1 MDLKKTQKVQWLVL
15 GVVLCLGVAFVH
27 AETEVKENADAVLV
41 KIGDKTITMKDL
53 NAVLSTYPEAYL
65 QRMNNPESKR
75 KLLEK
80 MVETELLFK
89 QAVQN
94 KLDQTQAFMQK
105 LDQLKKQLLANEYK
119 EYLQAQVV
127 VSDEELKSYYE
138 QNKARFNEQEQVKAS
153 HILVKTEEEANAIL
167 KELKAG
173 KDFAELAKQKSEC
186 PSKEKGGDLG
196 WFTKGRMVREFEDA
210 AFKLKKGETSG
221 LVKTQFGYHIIQQ
234 TDYKPEHTKNFEE
247 SKPQI
252 IQMLKKQKIDK
263 NIEDVKTKL
272 RSELNVQV
280 FPDVIK

>member
-1 MDLKKTQKVQWLVL
+1 
-15 GVVLCLGVAFVH
+15 
-27 AETEVKENADAVLV
+27 
-41 KIGDKTITMKDL
+41 
-53 NAVLSTYPEAYL
+53 
-65 QRMNNPESKR
+65 
-75 KLLEK
+75 
-80 MVETELLFK
+80 
-89 QAVQN
+89 
-94 KLDQTQAFMQK
+94 MQK